1 MHHYGD
7 SKGNVKKA
15 IGLISKTTTLHQ
27 HHTLRYISLL
37 SLDNYDVKLNYVLLY
52 GECKQTMTKFSFFL
66 FPELDGYG
74 S

>member
-1 MHHYGD
+1 MHHYRD
-7 SKGNVKKA
+7 NKVNVKKA

-37 SLDNYDVKLNYVLLY
+37 SLDNYDVKLTYVMLY
-52 GECKQTMTKFSFFL
+52 GECKQTLTKFSFFS
-66 FPELDGYG
+66 F

>member
-7 SKGNVKKA
+7 IKVNVKKA
-15 IGLISKTTTLHQ
+15 MGLISKTTTLHQ
-27 HHTLRYISLL
+27 CHTLRCIFLL
-37 SLDNYDVKLNYVLLY
+37 SLDNHDLKLTYVMLY

-66 FPELDGYG
+66 FPELGYG

>member
-1 MHHYGD
+1 MHHYRE

-15 IGLISKTTTLHQ
+15 IGLISKTTTLRQ
-27 HHTLRYISLL
+27 RHTLSNISLL
-37 SLDNYDVKLNYVLLY
+37 SLDNYDGKLTYVLLY

-66 FPELDGYG
+66 FPELGYG